1 MANSY
6 DRRFV
11 PLMSDAGFKAVF
23 RCEGNK
29 ELLIGLLNLLLPEE
43 ALVEDIVEYCDRE
56 QEVERANDKRTVL
69 DLICKGKDGSHYIVE
84 VQRQHYNDFFE
95 RLIFYAAKR
104 YASQLHTREGYESL
118 RPVYVLNILDHK
130 LKHQDEDMWGQ
141 DNLISHYEY
150 RERRT
155 KESIAVPTIIVTFV
169 EMPRFNKK
177 AEECR
182 SELDCLLYWF
192 RHCGE
197 LDMIP
202 EIISKSTFASRLA
215 NATEF
220 AAMTDVQK
228 NKYDS
233 DMINEMDRE
242 YQMRQNYKMGLEE
255 GREEGMQV
263 GKEEGRADERLKIA
277 SNMKEQGFAAE
288 LIAKV
293 TGLTIEQ
300 IAQLK

>member
-1 MANSY
+1 
-6 DRRFV
+6 
-11 PLMSDAGFKAVF
+11 
-23 RCEGNK
+23 
-29 ELLIGLLNLLLPEE
+29 
-43 ALVEDIVEYCDRE
+43 
-56 QEVERANDKRTVL
+56 
-69 DLICKGKDGSHYIVE
+69 
-84 VQRQHYNDFFE
+84 
-95 RLIFYAAKR
+95 
-104 YASQLHTREGYESL
+104 
-118 RPVYVLNILDHK
+118 
-130 LKHQDEDMWGQ
+130 
-141 DNLISHYEY
+141 
-150 RERRT
+150 
-155 KESIAVPTIIVTFV
+155 
-169 EMPRFNKK
+169 MPRFNKK

-228 NKYDS
+228 TKYDS

-242 YQMRQNYKMGLEE
+242 YQMRQNYKMGLED
-255 GREEGMQV
+255 GMQV

-293 TGLTIEQ
+293 TGLTTEQ

>member
-1 MANSY
+1 
-6 DRRFV
+6 
-11 PLMSDAGFKAVF
+11 
-23 RCEGNK
+23 
-29 ELLIGLLNLLLPEE
+29 
-43 ALVEDIVEYCDRE
+43 
-56 QEVERANDKRTVL
+56 
-69 DLICKGKDGSHYIVE
+69 
-84 VQRQHYNDFFE
+84 
-95 RLIFYAAKR
+95 
-104 YASQLHTREGYESL
+104 
-118 RPVYVLNILDHK
+118 
-130 LKHQDEDMWGQ
+130 MWGQ

-228 NKYDS
+228 TKYDS

-293 TGLTIEQ
+293 TGLTTEQ

>member
-1 MANSY
+1 
-6 DRRFV
+6 
-11 PLMSDAGFKAVF
+11 
-23 RCEGNK
+23 
-29 ELLIGLLNLLLPEE
+29 
-43 ALVEDIVEYCDRE
+43 
-56 QEVERANDKRTVL
+56 
-69 DLICKGKDGSHYIVE
+69 
-84 VQRQHYNDFFE
+84 
-95 RLIFYAAKR
+95 
-104 YASQLHTREGYESL
+104 
-118 RPVYVLNILDHK
+118 
-130 LKHQDEDMWGQ
+130 
-141 DNLISHYEY
+141 
-150 RERRT
+150 
-155 KESIAVPTIIVTFV
+155 
-169 EMPRFNKK
+169 MPRFNKK

-220 AAMTDVQK
+220 AAMTDMQK
-228 NKYDS
+228 TKYDS

-255 GREEGMQV
+255 GREQGREIGREEGMQV

-277 SNMKEQGFAAE
+277 TNMKEQGFAAE

-293 TGLTIEQ
+293 TGLTIEEVAQ
-300 IAQLK
+300 IQC